1 MLVLTRKL
9 GERLVIADSIVV
21 TVVQVQGNKIRL
33 GIEAPAGVPIL
44 REELRTG
51 VVSRSPETRQRGA
64 GIREV
69 GAVHDQ
75 PS

>member
-1 MLVLTRKL
+1 MLVLTRKP

-33 GIEAPAGVPIL
+33 GIEAPSGVPII

-51 VVSRSPETRQRGA
+51 AVSGSPATK
-64 GIREV
+64 
-69 GAVHDQ
+69 
-75 PS
+75 